1 MYGVVNRLTFADP
14 VDARLAARLR
24 DDAMP
29 RIAAV
34 GCRDAYVVQTGERE
48 LHLVLLFDDAA
59 TADRV
64 MHEVGSPWMREHVV
78 GLLAG
83 PTDRRTGEVVA
94 SLSD

>member
-34 GCRDAYVVQTGERE
+34 GCRDAYVVQTGAAMKV
-48 LHLVLLFDDAA
+48 LVAPNSA
-59 TADRV
+59 PRGV
-64 MHEVGSPWMREHVV
+64 
-78 GLLAG
+78 
-83 PTDRRTGEVVA
+83 
-94 SLSD
+94 